1 MHCNPIHAI
10 IYDAFETSIMKNAV
24 EAIMSR
30 KIETIDVSDSAHAAA
45 KKMRD
50 KRISSVIVIDKGNKD
65 AAPLGI
71 VTERDLAYR
80 ICAEGASSK
89 DVIVRDIMSS
99 PIATIDPGS
108 TVEVAAEL
116 MLSNKVR
123 HLLVVG
129 ADNTPTGI
137 VAPTDL
143 NKYLRANI
151 DMDEVQARILKA
163 VLDGEEMG
171 EP

>member
-1 MHCNPIHAI
+1 M
-10 IYDAFETSIMKNAV
+10 ENAV

-30 KIETIDVSDSAHAAA
+30 KVETIEISESAQAAA
-45 KKMRD
+45 RIMRD
-50 KRISSVIVIDKGNKD
+50 KKISSLVVVDKRKKRYE
-65 AAPLGI
+65 PLGI
-71 VTERDLAYR
+71 VTERDLVYR
-80 ICAEGASSK
+80 ICAQGTSSK
-89 DVIVRDIMSS
+89 DVRVQEIMSS
-99 PIATIDPGS
+99 PIATIDPRS
-108 TVEVAAEL
+108 TVEGAADL

-123 HLLVVG
+123 HLLVVNVDG
-129 ADNTPTGI
+129 RPAGV

-151 DMDEVQARILKA
+151 DMDEVKARILKA

>member
-1 MHCNPIHAI
+1 MENAI
-10 IYDAFETSIMKNAV
+10 

-30 KIETIDVSDSAHAAA
+30 KVETIDVSESAQAAA
-45 KKMRD
+45 RKMRE
-50 KRISSVIVIDKGNKD
+50 KKISSLVVIDKSKD
-65 AAPLGI
+65 EEPLGI
-71 VTERDLAYR
+71 VTERDLVYR
-80 ICAEGASSK
+80 ICAEGTSGK
-89 DVIVRDIMSS
+89 DIRVREIMSS
-99 PIATIDPGS
+99 PIATIDPRS
-108 TVEVAAEL
+108 TIEGAADL

-123 HLLVVG
+123 HLLVVNV
-129 ADNTPTGI
+129 DKTPIGV

>member
-1 MHCNPIHAI
+1 MEN
-10 IYDAFETSIMKNAV
+10 TV

-30 KIETIDVSDSAHAAA
+30 KVEIINKSESAQAAA

-50 KRISSVIVIDKGNKD
+50 KKISSLVVLDNDEKGGE
-65 AAPLGI
+65 PLGI
-71 VTERDLAYR
+71 VTERDLVLR
-80 ICAEGASSK
+80 ICAEGTSSK
-89 DVIVRDIMSS
+89 DIRVQDIMSS
-99 PIATIDPGS
+99 PIATIDPNS
-108 TVEVAAEL
+108 TVEGAADL

-123 HLLVVG
+123 HLLVVN
-129 ADNTPTGI
+129 ADKKPVGI

-143 NKYLRANI
+143 NRYLQANI
-151 DMDEVQARILKA
+151 DMDEVKARILKA

>member
-1 MHCNPIHAI
+1 M
-10 IYDAFETSIMKNAV
+10 ENAV

-30 KIETIDVSDSAHAAA
+30 KVETIDVSESAQAAA
-45 KKMRD
+45 RKMRE
-50 KRISSVIVIDKGNKD
+50 KKISSLLVIDKSKEGGE
-65 AAPLGI
+65 PLGI
-71 VTERDLAYR
+71 VTERDLVYR
-80 ICAEGASSK
+80 ICAEGTSGK
-89 DVIVRDIMSS
+89 DIRVREIMSS
-99 PIATIDPGS
+99 PIATIDPQS
-108 TVEVAAEL
+108 TIEGAADL

-123 HLLVVG
+123 HLLVVNV
-129 ADNTPTGI
+129 DKTPIGI

-143 NKYLRANI
+143 NKYLRSNV

>member
-1 MHCNPIHAI
+1 MEN
-10 IYDAFETSIMKNAV
+10 TV

-30 KIETIDVSDSAHAAA
+30 RVEIINKSESAQAAA

-50 KRISSVIVIDKGNKD
+50 KKISSLIVLDNDEKGGE
-65 AAPLGI
+65 PLGI
-71 VTERDLAYR
+71 VTERDLVLR
-80 ICAEGASSK
+80 ICAEGTSSK
-89 DVIVRDIMSS
+89 DIRVQDIMSS
-99 PIATIDPGS
+99 PIATIDPNS
-108 TVEVAAEL
+108 TVEGAADL

-123 HLLVVG
+123 HLLVVNV
-129 ADNTPTGI
+129 DKTPVGV

-151 DMDEVQARILKA
+151 DMDEVNARILKA

>member
-1 MHCNPIHAI
+1 M
-10 IYDAFETSIMKNAV
+10 ENAV
-24 EAIMSR
+24 EAIMSKR
-30 KIETIDVSDSAHAAA
+30 VETIDISESAQAAA
-45 KKMRD
+45 RKMRD
-50 KRISSVIVIDKGNKD
+50 KKISSLVVLDKRKEVGE
-65 AAPLGI
+65 PIGI
-71 VTERDLAYR
+71 VTERDLVYR
-80 ICAEGASSK
+80 ICAQGTSSK
-89 DVIVRDIMSS
+89 DIRVQEIMSS
-99 PIATIDPGS
+99 PIATIDPRS
-108 TVEVAAEL
+108 TVEGAADL

-123 HLLVVG
+123 HLLVVNV
-129 ADNTPTGI
+129 DKTPVGV

>member
-1 MHCNPIHAI
+1 MENAI
-10 IYDAFETSIMKNAV
+10 

-30 KIETIDVSDSAHAAA
+30 KVETIDVSESAQAAA
-45 KKMRD
+45 RKMSEKK
-50 KRISSVIVIDKGNKD
+50 ISSLVVIDKSKD
-65 AAPLGI
+65 GGEPIGI
-71 VTERDLAYR
+71 VTERDLVYR
-80 ICAEGASSK
+80 ICAEGTSGK
-89 DVIVRDIMSS
+89 DIRVREIMSS
-99 PIATIDPGS
+99 PIATIDPRS
-108 TVEVAAEL
+108 TIEGAADL
-116 MLSNKVR
+116 MLSNKIR
-123 HLLVVG
+123 HLLVVNV
-129 ADNTPTGI
+129 DKTPIGV

>member
-1 MHCNPIHAI
+1 ME
-10 IYDAFETSIMKNAV
+10 DAV

-30 KIETIDVSDSAHAAA
+30 KVVTIDLLESAQAAA
-45 KKMRD
+45 GKMRE
-50 KRISSVIVIDKGNKD
+50 KKISSLVVVDKSEKGYE
-65 AAPLGI
+65 PLGI
-71 VTERDLAYR
+71 VTERDLVYR

-89 DVIVRDIMSS
+89 DTKVKDIMSS
-99 PIATIDPGS
+99 PIATIDPRS
-108 TVEVAAEL
+108 TVEGAADL

-123 HLLVVG
+123 HLLVVSV
-129 ADNTPTGI
+129 DKTPLGI

-151 DMDEVQARILKA
+151 DMDEVKGRILKA
-163 VLDGEEMG
+163 VLDGDEMG

>member
-1 MHCNPIHAI
+1 MEN
-10 IYDAFETSIMKNAV
+10 TV

-30 KIETIDVSDSAHAAA
+30 KVETIDKSGSAQAAA

-50 KRISSVIVIDKGNKD
+50 KKISSLIVLDNDERGGE
-65 AAPLGI
+65 PLGI
-71 VTERDLAYR
+71 VTERDLVLR
-80 ICAEGASSK
+80 ICAEGTSSK
-89 DVIVRDIMSS
+89 DIRVQDIMSS
-99 PIATIDPGS
+99 PIATIDPNS
-108 TVEVAAEL
+108 TVEGAADL

-123 HLLVVG
+123 HLLVV
-129 ADNTPTGI
+129 DVDKTPVGV

-151 DMDEVQARILKA
+151 DIDEVKARILKA